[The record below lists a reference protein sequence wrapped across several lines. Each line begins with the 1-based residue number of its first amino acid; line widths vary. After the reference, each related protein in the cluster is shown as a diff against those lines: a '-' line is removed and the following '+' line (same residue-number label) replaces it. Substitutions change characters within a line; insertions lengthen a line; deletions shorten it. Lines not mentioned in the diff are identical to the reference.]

1 MALETDPLTEPT
13 PTGGGAPEAAAPP
26 AAELPPD
33 ALLQRWPRTVRRLH
47 EAVDQVVIGQPMA
60 VDAVLYALLARGHC
74 LLIGV
79 PGVGKTLLV
88 RTLSRLLGVPFARIQ
103 FTPDLMPSDITG
115 TEILEEDHATGH
127 RRFVFAKGPIFTSL
141 LLADEINRTPPKTQA
156 ALLEAMQEKTV
167 SIAGKVHRLAEPF
180 LVLATQNPIE
190 QEGTYP
196 LPEAQLD
203 RFLFAMSLGYPSL
216 EEERRVV
223 ERHSYTPTE
232 SLEPLLG
239 AAEVLALREAVA
251 KIPAPP
257 NVIDFAV
264 RLARATRPDDPSAP
278 DYVGRWI
285 RWGASPRAS
294 QNLIL
299 AGRARAACQGRFNVA
314 RDDVKTLAPWVLR
327 HRLIR
332 TFQAEADGETTDSI
346 IARLLGD
353 VADA

>member
-1 MALETDPLTEPT
+1 MAFKPEDTAEPDETASEP
-13 PTGGGAPEAAAPP
+13 PENV
-26 AAELPPD
+26 LD
-33 ALLQRWPRTVRRLH
+33 RWPATYRRLQEAVEKVVIGQH
-47 EAVDQVVIGQPMA
+47 EAVDAI
-60 VDAVLYALLARGHC
+60 LCALLARGHC

-88 RTLSRLLGVPFARIQ
+88 RTLGRLLDLPFARIQ
-103 FTPDLMPSDITG
+103 FTPDLMPADITG

-127 RRFVFAKGPIFTSL
+127 REFVFARGPIFTSL

-167 SIAGKVHRLAEPF
+167 SIAGKVHRLEEPF
-180 LVLATQNPIE
+180 FVLATQNPIE

-203 RFLFAMSLGYPSL
+203 RFLFAMKLGYPTL

-223 ERHSYTPTE
+223 EGHSYAPTDA
-232 SLEPLLG
+232 LEPLLARG
-239 AAEVLALREAVA
+239 EILALRDAVA

-257 NVIDFAV
+257 NVVDFAV
-264 RLARATRPDDPSAP
+264 RLVRTSRPDDASAS
-278 DYVGRWI
+278 DGVKRWI

-299 AGRARAACQGRFNVA
+299 AGRARAACQGRWNVS
-314 RDDVKTLAPWVLR
+314 REDVRAVAPWVLR

-332 TFQAEADGETTDSI
+332 TFQADADGQDPDAI
-346 IARLLGD
+346 IERLLEEVGDGD
-353 VADA
+353 VQPG